1 MAQVSLTINVDD
13 KFADAAL
20 MVLATSTSPAGLSVF
35 LAGRARNWL
44 QERAEA
50 RFADAGDD
58 ASGPWRPLAE
68 STQHIRSR
76 LGFGAD
82 APINVRTGFLKGTIT
97 AARGEVFLD
106 ALGSTMSW
114 PDTSI
119 SPEIEH
125 RYNQAQLGNLR
136 TKAPARPVVAMNL
149 TDAAGILALLGDF
162 VLGPEMRSAMR

>member
-1 MAQVSLTINVDD
+1 MAI
-13 KFADAAL
+13 
-20 MVLATSTSPAGLSVF
+20 LATSTSPAGLSVF
-35 LAGRARNWL
+35 LAGRARNWF

-50 RFADAGDD
+50 RFTDAGDD

-68 STQHIRSR
+68 STQRIRSK

-82 APINVRTGFLKGTIT
+82 APINVRTGFLKGTVT
-97 AARGEVFLD
+97 AARGDIFVD

-114 PDTSI
+114 PGSAV
-119 SPEIEH
+119 SPALEH

-136 TKAPARPVVAMNL
+136 TKAPARPVVAMNV